1 MLANLTHFTHAAHSA
16 LVLGVVLGAIK
27 GTLLIRST
35 AVDRCMASSAHIKL
49 GELVKLNLNSIVRV
63 AFALSLGLLGL

>member
-1 MLANLTHFTHAAHSA
+1 MLANFTHFAHAAHSA

-35 AVDRCMASSAHIKL
+35 AVDGCMTGSTHIKL
-49 GELVKLNLNSIVRV
+49 GELVEFNLNSIVRV
-63 AFALSLGLLGL
+63 ALTLSLGLLGL